1 MIDNSKTK
9 PPIKFIGVVKN
20 DLVYLEQIRRLA
32 FQPIFDSF
40 RQILGNTIYEY
51 AQLPEDE
58 AQKDLLK
65 SLFDKNSI
73 WQTWKVNLEET
84 TVGFIS
90 IRIDKKA
97 KVGEIGLNAVHP
109 NYANKGIGTQ
119 MYDFAVEIMRKEGM
133 KVATVATGG
142 DPSHLSARKAYRK
155 AGFNVEIPSVWMCQV
170 IELQK

>member
-1 MIDNSKTK
+1 MINNSSKNESN
-9 PPIKFIGVVKN
+9 IEFIVADEK
-20 DLVYLEQIRRLA
+20 DIDTLEDIRESA

-40 RQILGNTIYEY
+40 RNILGKTIYEY

-58 AQKDLLK
+58 AQKELLK
-65 SLFDKNSI
+65 SLFDEDSI
-73 WQTWKVNLEET
+73 WKTWKVNLEEV
-84 TVGFIS
+84 TVGFVS

-109 NYANKGIGTQ
+109 KYAKRGIGTQ
-119 MYDFAVEIMRKEGM
+119 MYDFAVEIMRNEGM

-155 AGFNVEIPSVWMCQV
+155 AGFDVEIPSVWMCQV
-170 IELQK
+170 IE